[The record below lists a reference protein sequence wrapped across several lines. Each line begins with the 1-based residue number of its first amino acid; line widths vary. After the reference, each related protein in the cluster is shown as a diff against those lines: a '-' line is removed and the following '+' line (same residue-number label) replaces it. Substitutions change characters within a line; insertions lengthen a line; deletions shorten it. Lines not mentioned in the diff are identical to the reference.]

1 MSLAQSRILKFA
13 RARGSRPLLIGL
25 SALVLLAVVGVTA
38 GYTALAKDV
47 TVTLDGRTREV
58 SARGDT
64 VADVLRDQNI
74 SVGAHDRVAPG
85 LDEAVEDGTRISV
98 RFGRPLTVDVDGA
111 AKTYWVT
118 STAVSSA
125 LSEIGRSFNKAAL
138 SVSRSAS
145 IGRAGLALRVVTPK
159 TLTLDLAG
167 HKPVRRTVTASTVG
181 DVLQQVG
188 ATPDADDKVTPAP
201 AAVLHDGQ
209 RITWTRMRVAT
220 KRVADEAVSF
230 DTVEKP
236 DPSAL
241 KGTRDVSRPGEKG
254 ARDVTYRLVFKN
266 GDLVKRT
273 VVSST
278 LPRRPVD
285 EVVSVGTRSAPVEP
299 APAASAAPA
308 VSDGSVW
315 DRLAGCEAGGNW
327 HTNTGN
333 GYYGG
338 LQFNIGT
345 WQANGG
351 SGRPDQA
358 SREEQIRVATRV
370 RDNAGGYGAWP
381 GCAAKLGLPR

>member
-1 MSLAQSRILKFA
+1 VSLAQSRLFKIAL
-13 RARGSRPLLIGL
+13 ARGSRPLLIGL
-25 SALVLLAVVGVTA
+25 SALALLAVVGVTV

-47 TVTLDGRTREV
+47 TVTLDGKTREV

-74 SVGAHDRVAPG
+74 TVGAHDRVAPG
-85 LDEAVEDGTRISV
+85 LDESVEDGSRISV

-111 AKTYWVT
+111 SKTYWVT

-125 LSEIGRSFNKAAL
+125 LSEIGRSFTKAAL
-138 SVSRSAS
+138 SVSRSAT
-145 IGRAGLALRVVTPK
+145 IGRDGLAMQVVTPK

-167 HKPVRRTVTASTVG
+167 HKPVRRTVTVRTVG

-188 ATPDADDKVTPAP
+188 ATPDADDKVTPAADAP
-201 AAVLHDGQ
+201 LRDGQ

-220 KRVADEAVSF
+220 KRVADQSVPF
-230 DTVEKP
+230 DTVEKR
-236 DPSAL
+236 DPSAPE
-241 KGTRDVSRPGEKG
+241 GTRDVSRPGEKG
-254 ARDVTYRLVFKN
+254 TRDVTYRLVFKN

-273 VVSST
+273 VVAST
-278 LPRRPVD
+278 LTREPVD
-285 EVVSVGTRSAPVEP
+285 EIVAVGTKPAPVE
-299 APAASAAPA
+299 SAPA
-308 VSDGSVW
+308 VADGSVW

-381 GCAAKLGLPR
+381 GCASKLGLPR

>member
-1 MSLAQSRILKFA
+1 VSLAQSRIFKIAL
-13 RARGSRPLLIGL
+13 ARGSRPLLIGL
-25 SALVLLAVVGVTA
+25 SALALLAVVGVTA

-47 TVTLDGRTREV
+47 TVTLDGKTREV

-64 VADVLRDQNI
+64 VADVLRDQDI

-85 LDEAVEDGTRISV
+85 LDEKVEDGTRISV
-98 RFGRPLTVDVDGA
+98 RFGRPLTVDVDGSQ
-111 AKTYWVT
+111 KTYWVT

-125 LSEIGRSFNKAAL
+125 LSEIGRNFTKAAL
-138 SVSRSAS
+138 SVSRSAT
-145 IGRAGLALRVVTPK
+145 IGRDGLAMQVVTPK

-167 HKPVRRTVTASTVG
+167 HRPVRRTVTARTVG

-188 ATPDADDKVTPAP
+188 ATPDADDKVTPAGDTL
-201 AAVLHDGQ
+201 LHDGQ

-220 KRVADEAVSF
+220 KRVADEAVPF

-236 DPSAL
+236 DSSEL

-278 LPRRPVD
+278 VTRQPVD
-285 EVVSVGTRSAPVEP
+285 EIVSVGTKSAP
-299 APAASAAPA
+299 AAPA

-315 DRLAGCEAGGNW
+315 DRLAGCESGGNW

-338 LQFNIGT
+338 LQFNVGT

-381 GCAAKLGLPR
+381 ACAAKLGLPR